1 MQKYYTVGTAGY
13 QMAVSM
19 AYDDLDR
26 ITRYAEGSFATA
38 YDYLS
43 MGMLGS
49 STTSYGSLQ
58 VTGSYAYDIASDEAL
73 TGRVSGFTSTV
84 KYGST
89 TKSNTTYTY
98 TYDAAGNITHIYLG
112 GVLKYSYEYDNLNQL
127 IRENNAVAGETYVF
141 TYDDAGNI
149 LTKKTYA
156 YTTGTLGTVQ
166 DTDTYTYGNSING
179 DRLMRYNNVSCVID
193 ALGNPLRYANG
204 TNYIMTWTKG
214 RQLAKTVNGGVT
226 TTYTYNADGI
236 RTSKTVGGVTTV
248 YALDGTTILAEQKDG
263 VVIRYFY
270 DANGSPV
277 GFMYNGTRYHY
288 EKNLQGDIVAILNYA
303 GTALVTYAYDAW
315 GNIVSETYSASYEY
329 LANANPFRYRG
340 YYYDV
345 ETGFYYLQ
353 SRYYDPVTGR
363 FINADS
369 YINANGDLVGY
380 NMYAYCS
387 NNPVMYVDPSGE
399 ATFSIGVN
407 FSAFFVT
414 GVSYTYSISF
424 DTHGNIA
431 IHKTR
436 ADPFRSK
443 SGVIFGT
450 PSFSVS
456 VVASFTTCESV
467 KDLEGVFYN
476 VGSSITTKFG
486 AEVNFKQDGELVGFT
501 VSRGL
506 SKGIP
511 FYVSA
516 TQTEPIHE
524 TSLEEV
530 LDSLLDSLLHL
541 ITGDNI
547 CCKRT
552 RLKRL

>member
-1 MQKYYTVGTAGY
+1 
-13 QMAVSM
+13 M
-19 AYDDLDR
+19 AYDELDR

-98 TYDAAGNITHIYLG
+98 TYDAAGNITAIRLG
-112 GVLKYSYEYDNLNQL
+112 GVLKYSYEYDNLSQL

-141 TYDDAGNI
+141 TYDNAGNI

-236 RTSKTVGGVTTV
+236 RTSKTVGGVTTS

-288 EKNLQGDIVAILNYA
+288 EKNLQGDIVAILNHA

-315 GNIVSETYSASYEY
+315 GNIVSTTYSASYEY
-329 LANANPFRYRG
+329 LATANPFRYRG
-340 YYYDV
+340 YYYDT

-353 SRYYDPVTGR
+353 SRYYDPVTCR

-387 NNPVMYVDPSGE
+387 NNPVMGIDPSGE
-399 ATFSIGVN
+399 IGWFIKALINITVN
-407 FSAFFVT
+407 V
-414 GVSYTYSISF
+414 
-424 DTHGNIA
+424 A
-431 IHKTR
+431 IT
-436 ADPFRSK
+436 
-443 SGVIFGT
+443 
-450 PSFSVS
+450 
-456 VVASFTTCESV
+456 
-467 KDLEGVFYN
+467 
-476 VGSSITTKFG
+476 
-486 AEVNFKQDGELVGFT
+486 
-501 VSRGL
+501 
-506 SKGIP
+506 
-511 FYVSA
+511 YVSA
-516 TQTEPIHE
+516 KITGQEYDWSDLTLAVVSGIAD
-524 TSLEEV
+524 TVTGKAKNASAIIDGVSAGISSYQDGASLGTAF
-530 LDSLLDSLLHL
+530 LCGAMTTTASLLSIDNLAESLLGVEL
-541 ITGDNI
+541 SFAAQTAVKMTFGFGSELMTTGINMVITKNTQRQSADEQQEESISEVENDP
-547 CCKRT
+547 
-552 RLKRL
+552 LKVYA